1 MTRPEAAADRR
12 PGITGVEPRR
22 PVTSWAAAVLAVVAA
37 AAGAYAPV
45 LGRHGNLATEAM
57 RAVLVGAFALAGT
70 FAVVRRPFERQGVL
84 VLGGTA
90 LGAVAALMAATVQ
103 AHAHGTAVGAGAVSV
118 ARFVGPVALALLPVV
133 AMHLLLGLPDGSCRL
148 SRAAIAG
155 GYVTGAVVGV
165 VLWTR
170 RPALPLWPV
179 GIEVVVAGS
188 IGIIGSQRRYLR
200 SQGVERQRMQWF
212 GWAIAVGAE
221 MLVVA
226 LALHTL
232 WGWPRWPWLVVMV
245 SSLPLAVA
253 LAMGSSRRLAGRIDR
268 ILAHTVSLAGLTGI
282 VVVVYLVIVV
292 GLGRSPTQK
301 ERPLLALSMLAAA
314 VAALLY
320 GPARQR
326 LTQYANRIVYGER
339 EAPDAVLRTFGS
351 RLSRAIPMDE
361 LLLQVAESLRKTLG
375 LSSAEVWTGSGGHLE
390 KTVSVPDTR
399 VERMVLSADE
409 QTVVAR
415 AGVTGTAWVEIWLPA
430 LLRGRENSVVRV
442 APTTHSGQV
451 LGLIVAVRPANGD
464 QFTADDDT
472 MLTELA
478 RQVGLAL
485 HNVELDSA
493 LQESL
498 DEVRRQADELQA
510 SRARIV
516 AASDA
521 ARRQIERNLHDGAQ
535 QHLVALAVNV
545 RLARQLAQSDPEA
558 SAQILDQLGEGL
570 QEAVQ
575 ELRALAHG
583 IYPPLL
589 IDRGIS
595 EALRSAAGRAALPTE
610 VDAEGLRRYS
620 PDEEAAVYFCCMEAL
635 QNAGKHAGDQA
646 TATVRAW
653 EEGGELRF
661 EVRDTGAGF
670 DAGSPLAKGAGF
682 VNMSDRVGAIGGSV
696 RVESALGQGTAVSG
710 RIPVSPAPTAQPAPT
725 AAPAPAPTPA
735 PAPAAAAPPAVPAA
749 VTPAAA
755 PTAGPAVAPAP
766 VEPSP
771 APSPSATPQTAP
783 APAAGH

>member
-1 MTRPEAAADRR
+1 MSVEVAAD
-12 PGITGVEPRR
+12 TGRVIAPPVVPQR
-22 PVTSWAAAVLAVVAA
+22 PVTSVVAAVLALCAVAA
-37 AAGAYAPV
+37 AIYSPI
-45 LGRHGNLATEAM
+45 LGRHGNLATEAV
-57 RAVLVGAFALAGT
+57 RAGLIGAFALAGT

-90 LGAVAALMAATVQ
+90 LGAIAALLAAVLQ
-103 AHAHGTAVGAGAVSV
+103 AHAHGSNVGATAVSL
-118 ARFVGPVALALLPVV
+118 ARFVEPVTIALLPVA

-155 GYVTGAVVGV
+155 GYVVGAAIGV
-165 VLWTR
+165 ALWTR

-179 GIEVVVAGS
+179 AIEAVVAGT
-188 IGIIGSQRRYLR
+188 IGIVGSQRRYAR
-200 SQGVERQRMQWF
+200 SRGVERQRMQWF

-226 LALHTL
+226 LALRLL
-232 WGWPRWPWLVVMV
+232 WGWPTRTWLVVMV
-245 SSLPLAVA
+245 STLPLAVA

-292 GLGRSPTQK
+292 GLGHTPTHDQRS
-301 ERPLLALSMLAAA
+301 LLALSMASAA
-314 VAALLY
+314 VVALVY

-339 EAPDAVLRTFGS
+339 EAPDTVVRTFGS

-375 LSSAEVWTGSGGHLE
+375 LSAAEVWTGSGGHLE
-390 KTVSVPDTR
+390 RTVSVPDSP
-399 VERMVLSADE
+399 VEKLTLNDE
-409 QTVVAR
+409 EATVVAR

-430 LLRGRENSVVRV
+430 LLRGREASVFRV

-451 LGLIVAVRPANGD
+451 LGLIVAVRAPGSD
-464 QFTADDDT
+464 PFTTDDDT
-472 MLTELA
+472 MLTELS

-498 DEVRRQADELQA
+498 DEVRRQADELRA

-516 AASDA
+516 ASADA

-545 RLARQLAQSDPEA
+545 RLARQLAERDPEA
-558 SAQILDQLGEGL
+558 SGKILDQLGEGI

-589 IDRGIS
+589 IDRGIA

-610 VDAEGLRRYS
+610 VDAEGLDRFS
-620 PDEEAAVYFCCMEAL
+620 PEREAAVYFCCMEAL
-635 QNAGKHAGDQA
+635 QNAGKHAGDGA
-646 TATVRAW
+646 VAYVRVW
-653 EEGGELRF
+653 QDESELSF
-661 EVRDTGAGF
+661 EVRDTGVGF
-670 DAGSPLAKGAGF
+670 DSNGTLASGAGF
-682 VNMSDRVGAIGGSV
+682 VNMSDRVGAIGGTIAV
-696 RVESALGQGTAVSG
+696 RSAPGEGTTVAG
-710 RIPVSPAPTAQPAPT
+710 RIPI
-725 AAPAPAPTPA
+725 
-735 PAPAAAAPPAVPAA
+735 
-749 VTPAAA
+749 
-755 PTAGPAVAPAP
+755 
-766 VEPSP
+766 
-771 APSPSATPQTAP
+771 AT
-783 APAAGH
+783 

>member
-1 MTRPEAAADRR
+1 MSVEVAA
-12 PGITGVEPRR
+12 GTGRVAPRAVAPQR
-22 PVTSWAAAVLAVVAA
+22 PVTTLVASALALFALGAA
-37 AAGAYAPV
+37 AYAPV
-45 LGRHGNLATEAM
+45 LGRHGNLATEAV
-57 RAVLVGAFALAGT
+57 RAVLVAAFALAGA
-70 FAVVRRPFERQGVL
+70 FAVIRRPFERQGAL
-84 VLGGTA
+84 ALAGTA
-90 LGAVAALMAATVQ
+90 LGAIAALFAAVLQ
-103 AHAHGTAVGAGAVSV
+103 AHAHGTAVNATVLSV
-118 ARFVGPVALALLPVV
+118 ARLAVPVAVALLPVA

-155 GYVTGAVVGV
+155 GYVVGAAVGV
-165 VLWTR
+165 AMWTR

-179 GIEVVVAGS
+179 AVESVVFGS
-188 IGIIGSQRRYLR
+188 IGVIGSQRRYAR
-200 SQGVERQRMQWF
+200 SRGVERQRMQWF
-212 GWAIAVGAE
+212 GWAVAVGGE
-221 MLVVA
+221 MLVLA
-226 LALHTL
+226 LALRVL
-232 WGWPRWPWLVVMV
+232 WGWPTRPWLVVMV

-292 GLGRSPTQK
+292 GLGHTPTHDQRS
-301 ERPLLALSMLAAA
+301 LLALSMAAAA

-375 LSSAEVWTGSGGHLE
+375 LSAAEVWTGSGGRLE
-390 KTVSVPDTR
+390 RTVSVPDVP
-399 VERMVLSADE
+399 VERLTLNDE
-409 QTVVAR
+409 ETTVVAR
-415 AGVTGTAWVEIWLPA
+415 AGVTGTAWVEIWLPS
-430 LLRGRENSVVRV
+430 LLRDREDSVVRV

-451 LGLIVAVRPANGD
+451 LGLIVAVRPPD
-464 QFTADDDT
+464 SEPFTSDDDT
-472 MLTELA
+472 MLAELA
-478 RQVGLAL
+478 RQVALAL

-498 DEVRRQADELQA
+498 DEVRRQADELRA

-516 AASDA
+516 AAADA

-545 RLARQLAQSDPEA
+545 RLARQLAERDPEA
-558 SAQILDQLGEGL
+558 SGKILDQLGEAV

-589 IDRGIS
+589 IDRGVA

-610 VDAEGLRRYS
+610 VDAEGLDRYS
-620 PDEEAAVYFCCMEAL
+620 PEREAAVYFCCMEAL
-635 QNAGKHAGDQA
+635 QNAGKHAGDGA
-646 TATVRAW
+646 AAFVRVW
-653 EEGGELRF
+653 QEGANLLF

-670 DAGSPLAKGAGF
+670 DAAGTLASGAGF
-682 VNMSDRVGAIGGSV
+682 VNMSDRVGAIGGTFSV
-696 RVESALGQGTAVSG
+696 TSAPGAGTTVAGS
-710 RIPVSPAPTAQPAPT
+710 IPVGS
-725 AAPAPAPTPA
+725 
-735 PAPAAAAPPAVPAA
+735 
-749 VTPAAA
+749 
-755 PTAGPAVAPAP
+755 
-766 VEPSP
+766 
-771 APSPSATPQTAP
+771 
-783 APAAGH
+783 

>member
-1 MTRPEAAADRR
+1 MSVQVATATAPSSGGPGRATAEPVAPQRR
-12 PGITGVEPRR
+12 A
-22 PVTSWAAAVLAVVAA
+22 TSLSAAVLALGALAVA
-37 AAGAYAPV
+37 AYAPV
-45 LGRHGNLATEAM
+45 LGRHGNLSTEVV
-57 RAVLVGAFALAGT
+57 RSILLGAFALAGA
-70 FAVVRRPFERQGVL
+70 FAVVRRPFERQGL
-84 VLGGTA
+84 LALGGTG
-90 LGAVAALMAATVQ
+90 LGAIATLAAAVGQ
-103 AHAHGTAVGAGAVSV
+103 AHLHGAGVSATALSV
-118 ARFVGPVALALLPVV
+118 ARVAEPLAVALLPVA

-155 GYVTGAVVGV
+155 GYVVGAGIGIAM
-165 VLWTR
+165 WTR

-179 GIEVVVAGS
+179 AVETVVFGT
-188 IGIIGSQRRYLR
+188 IGLIGSQRRYVR
-200 SQGVERQRMQWF
+200 SRGVERQRMQWF

-226 LALHTL
+226 LALRVL
-232 WGWPRWPWLVVMV
+232 WGWPTRPWLVVMV
-245 SSLPLAVA
+245 ASVPLAVA

-282 VVVVYLVIVV
+282 VVIVYLVIVV
-292 GLGRSPTQK
+292 GLGHTPTHDQRS
-301 ERPLLALSMLAAA
+301 LLALSMAAAA

-339 EAPDAVLRTFGS
+339 EAPDTVLRTFGS

-375 LSSAEVWTGSGGHLE
+375 LAAAEVWTGSGGHLE
-390 KTVSVPDTR
+390 RTVSVPDVPVR
-399 VERMVLSADE
+399 RMTLNDE
-409 QTVVAR
+409 EAAVVAR
-415 AGVTGTAWVEIWLPA
+415 AGVTGTAWVEIWLPS
-430 LLRGRENSVVRV
+430 LLAGREDSVVRV

-451 LGLIVAVRPANGD
+451 LGLIVAVRPPNSD
-464 QFTADDDT
+464 QFTTDDDT

-498 DEVRRQADELQA
+498 DEVRRQADELRA

-545 RLARQLAQSDPEA
+545 RLARQLAERDPEA
-558 SAQILDQLGEGL
+558 SGKILDQLGEGI

-589 IDRGIS
+589 IDRGIG

-610 VDAEGLRRYS
+610 VDADGLDRYS
-620 PDEEAAVYFCCMEAL
+620 PERESAVYFCCLEAL
-635 QNAGKHAGDQA
+635 QNAGKHAGEGA
-646 TATVRAW
+646 TAFVHVWADETN
-653 EEGGELRF
+653 LSF

-670 DAGSPLAKGAGF
+670 DAKGTLASGAGF

-696 RVESALGQGTAVSG
+696 TVKSAPGEGTTIEG
-710 RIPVSPAPTAQPAPT
+710 RIPLH
-725 AAPAPAPTPA
+725 
-735 PAPAAAAPPAVPAA
+735 
-749 VTPAAA
+749 
-755 PTAGPAVAPAP
+755 G
-766 VEPSP
+766 
-771 APSPSATPQTAP
+771 
-783 APAAGH
+783 

>member
-1 MTRPEAAADRR
+1 MSVEVAA
-12 PGITGVEPRR
+12 GTGRVAPRAVAPQR
-22 PVTSWAAAVLAVVAA
+22 PVTTLVASALALFALGA
-37 AAGAYAPV
+37 SAYAPV
-45 LGRHGNLATEAM
+45 LGRHGNLATEAV
-57 RAVLVGAFALAGT
+57 RAVLVAAFALAGA
-70 FAVVRRPFERQGVL
+70 FAVIRRPFERQGAL
-84 VLGGTA
+84 ALAGTA
-90 LGAVAALMAATVQ
+90 LGAIAALFAAVLQ
-103 AHAHGTAVGAGAVSV
+103 AHAHGTAVNTTVLSV
-118 ARFVGPVALALLPVV
+118 ARLAVPVAVALLPVA

-155 GYVTGAVVGV
+155 GYVVGAAVGV
-165 VLWTR
+165 AMWTR

-179 GIEVVVAGS
+179 AVESVVFGS
-188 IGIIGSQRRYLR
+188 IGVIGSQRRYAR
-200 SQGVERQRMQWF
+200 SRGVERQRMQWF
-212 GWAIAVGAE
+212 GWAVAVGGE
-221 MLVVA
+221 MLVLA
-226 LALHTL
+226 LALRVL
-232 WGWPRWPWLVVMV
+232 WGWPTRPWLVVMV

-292 GLGRSPTQK
+292 GLGHTPTHDQRS
-301 ERPLLALSMLAAA
+301 LLALSMAAAA

-375 LSSAEVWTGSGGHLE
+375 LSAAEVWTGSGGRLE
-390 KTVSVPDTR
+390 RTVSVPDVP
-399 VERMVLSADE
+399 VERLTLNDE
-409 QTVVAR
+409 ETTVVAR
-415 AGVTGTAWVEIWLPA
+415 AGVTGTAWVEIWLPS
-430 LLRGRENSVVRV
+430 LLRDREDSVVRV

-451 LGLIVAVRPANGD
+451 LGLIVAVRPPD
-464 QFTADDDT
+464 SEPFTSDDDT
-472 MLTELA
+472 MLAELA
-478 RQVGLAL
+478 RQVALAL

-498 DEVRRQADELQA
+498 DEVRRQADELRA

-516 AASDA
+516 AAADA

-545 RLARQLAQSDPEA
+545 RLARQLAERDPEA
-558 SAQILDQLGEGL
+558 SGKILDQLGEAV

-589 IDRGIS
+589 IDRGVA

-610 VDAEGLRRYS
+610 VDAEGLDRYS
-620 PDEEAAVYFCCMEAL
+620 PEREAAVYFCCMEAL
-635 QNAGKHAGDQA
+635 QNAGKHAGDGA
-646 TATVRAW
+646 AAFVRVW
-653 EEGGELRF
+653 QEGANLLF

-670 DAGSPLAKGAGF
+670 DAAGTLASGAGF
-682 VNMSDRVGAIGGSV
+682 VNMSDRVGAIGGTFSV
-696 RVESALGQGTAVSG
+696 TSAPGAGTTVAGS
-710 RIPVSPAPTAQPAPT
+710 IPVGS
-725 AAPAPAPTPA
+725 
-735 PAPAAAAPPAVPAA
+735 
-749 VTPAAA
+749 
-755 PTAGPAVAPAP
+755 
-766 VEPSP
+766 
-771 APSPSATPQTAP
+771 
-783 APAAGH
+783 

>member
-1 MTRPEAAADRR
+1 MSVQVAPGTGTGTSAGPDTGAGRVAPEPVIQHRPATSFTAALVALCAL
-12 PGITGVEPRR
+12 G
-22 PVTSWAAAVLAVVAA
+22 AA
-37 AAGAYAPV
+37 AYAPI
-45 LGRHGNLATEAM
+45 LGRQGNLATEAV
-57 RAVLVGAFALAGT
+57 RAGLIGAFALAGA
-70 FAVVRRPFERQGVL
+70 FAVVRRPFERQGL
-84 VLGGTA
+84 LALCGTA
-90 LGAVAALMAATVQ
+90 LGAFAALSAAVLQ
-103 AHAHGTAVGAGAVSV
+103 AHVHGGGVSSTALSM
-118 ARFVGPVALALLPVV
+118 ARFVEPVTVALLPVAV
-133 AMHLLLGLPDGSCRL
+133 MHLLLGLPDGSCRL
-148 SRAAIAG
+148 SRAAIIG
-155 GYVTGAVVGV
+155 GYVVGAAVGV
-165 VLWTR
+165 GIWSR
-170 RPALPLWPV
+170 RPDLPLWPV
-179 GIEVVVAGS
+179 AIEAVVFGA
-188 IGIIGSQRRYLR
+188 IGLVGSQRRYVR
-200 SQGVERQRMQWF
+200 SRGVERQRMQWF
-212 GWAIAVGAE
+212 GWAMAVGAE

-226 LALHTL
+226 LALRVL
-232 WGWPRWPWLVVMV
+232 WGWPTRTWLVVMV

-282 VVVVYLVIVV
+282 VVIVYLVIVV
-292 GLGRSPTQK
+292 GLGHTPTHDQRS
-301 ERPLLALSMLAAA
+301 LLALSMAAA
-314 VAALLY
+314 AIAALVY

-339 EAPDAVLRTFGS
+339 EAPDTVLRTFGS

-375 LSSAEVWTGSGGHLE
+375 LAAAEVWTGSGGHLE
-390 KTVSVPDTR
+390 RTVSVPDVP
-399 VERMVLSADE
+399 VERLMLNDEE

-415 AGVTGTAWVEIWLPA
+415 AGVTGTAWVEIWLPR
-430 LLRGRENSVVRV
+430 LLEGREDSVVRV

-451 LGLIVAVRPANGD
+451 LGLIVAVRPPNSD

-498 DEVRRQADELQA
+498 DEVRRQADELRA

-545 RLARQLAQSDPEA
+545 RLARQLAERDPEA
-558 SAQILDQLGEGL
+558 SGKILDQLGEGI

-589 IDRGIS
+589 IDRGIA

-610 VDAEGLRRYS
+610 VDAEGLERYS
-620 PDEEAAVYFCCMEAL
+620 PERESAVYFCCLEAL
-635 QNAGKHAGDQA
+635 QNAGKHAGEGA
-646 TATVRAW
+646 AAFVRVW
-653 EEGGELRF
+653 QDDTHLHF

-670 DAGSPLAKGAGF
+670 DSKGTLASGAGF
-682 VNMSDRVGAIGGSV
+682 VNMSDRVGAIGGTVSV
-696 RVESALGQGTAVSG
+696 TSAPGEGTTIEG
-710 RIPVSPAPTAQPAPT
+710 HIPLNS
-725 AAPAPAPTPA
+725 
-735 PAPAAAAPPAVPAA
+735 
-749 VTPAAA
+749 
-755 PTAGPAVAPAP
+755 
-766 VEPSP
+766 
-771 APSPSATPQTAP
+771 
-783 APAAGH
+783 